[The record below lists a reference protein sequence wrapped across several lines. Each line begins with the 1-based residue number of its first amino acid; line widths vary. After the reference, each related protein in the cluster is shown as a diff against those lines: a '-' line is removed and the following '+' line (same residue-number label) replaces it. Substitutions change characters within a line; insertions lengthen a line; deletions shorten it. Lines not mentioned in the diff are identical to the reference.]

1 MAAATQVAAIFVM
14 LCGAVRSCAVRSC
27 VAVVKRSNRPQ
38 GAIRYTSSP
47 KSVAEEQSVMRTV
60 A

>member
-1 MAAATQVAAIFVM
+1 MAADTQVAAIFVM
-14 LCGAVRSCAVRSC
+14 LCGAVRSC

-47 KSVAEEQSVMRTV
+47 KSVAEEQSVMHTV